1 MTMSLL
7 LSMFVATF
15 GLVQNN
21 GNSGNEELSTFL
33 VNFASGSPIVD
44 TPTAVD
50 FSFANPDVVP
60 GTTVHEL
67 GSSSFNS
74 NLSAS
79 NGDRFNV
86 VIGNDGDGGLFATNT
101 GTYENEP
108 ILDSY
113 LFNRS
118 TNEFRTV
125 TVSSL
130 EEIAEGA
137 TVTLVLYGVGDQPN
151 QESEFRVV
159 YNGVNLGLQEADYDG
174 SIEDTFVF
182 YSFVKVDGANQV
194 ELAFRNADNGSN
206 AGGFNG
212 FSLVVTGPSDVEAI
226 RINAGG
232 GQHIDAQGNLF
243 LADRYFSGGSRESST
258 NDDIFIVG
266 TGTNATNDS
275 DVDDILYQTERFDTD
290 LSYEIPV
297 ANGIYDVRLHFAE
310 IFFTSE
316 NLRVFDV
323 SIEGVN
329 VLDDFDVFGTRFN
342 AFTQGHD
349 ASLPLDF
356 AEIEVTDGFLSLN
369 LNSQG
374 ADGINNAKISAIE
387 VLPVANPTVA
397 LLPTGGNTIVTEGGQ
412 TDSFSVVL
420 TQPPVSNVTTQI
432 LPGNELSVDTQT
444 FTFTPSN
451 FDIPQSV
458 TITAIND
465 SDGEGQQSVS
475 LQVVASS
482 DDPVYDGV
490 ARTLSVT
497 VIDDDLVPVSFQTRN
512 LDSGFDNPVAG
523 TFGPDGR
530 LYVANQFGLIRA
542 YTFDN
547 DYNVIDT
554 QDITA
559 ITDLADSGSTL
570 GITFNPFEQVAPGE
584 TPTLYVSQSF
594 LFRAT
599 TEFESNVLTLTGPN
613 HSVVTEIIT
622 GLPVSGFDHGINGLQ
637 FDGEGNLLIGVGGNT
652 NTGVF
657 DGVFAS
663 DAPESPLTSA
673 ILRARIF
680 DPNFNGDI
688 EYEFIDPEDPDLID
702 MAQDLGLLGG
712 NANSAAGVDPNNQL
726 LGEFLKV
733 RDVAGEVEVE
743 TFAVGLRNSYDIV
756 YTTQGHVFAT
766 DNGPNGIAEDE
777 LNFVSE
783 GDFLGHPSIPRGRL
797 DPRQTLDN
805 AEYDVNA
812 PSTADYTAPLTEVE
826 SSVNGIDEYRAET
839 FNGQLRGQLV
849 AQRFNNEVFFF
860 QLDQTG
866 TQLTNINSFGGGQ
879 IADGLDI
886 LTGPGGVIF
895 GIDRN
900 QDRVTIAVPFDNS
913 VVTTTAYDIFPFRA
927 PAEGGNQF
935 IIGGT
940 NFGDM
945 SNTMILIDGV
955 AAELVSVES
964 NRIVG
969 VFPALASSTE
979 FLDVEVISDGEV
991 SIIEESFLPL
1001 GGAILGDFDRDGD
1014 VDIDDLDRYNRNLD
1028 LIVADNPDVAD
1039 IDLDNNGVIDSA
1051 DFEQHFRTLV
1061 ETSNGGVGTEAG
1073 DINLDGVVDV
1083 LGDAFELV
1091 NNLGSTATSW
1101 SQGDLNADGVV
1112 DVLGDAFILIGSLG
1126 FDNGGVAAGE

>member
-1 MTMSLL
+1 MTIYLSLL
-7 LSMFVATF
+7 LSVFMSTL
-15 GLVQNN
+15 GLVQNGGN
-21 GNSGNEELSTFL
+21 GEVGTFL
-33 VNFASGSPIVD
+33 VNFANGDPIVD
-44 TPTAVD
+44 TATAAD
-50 FSFANPDVVP
+50 FSFANPSVAL

-67 GSSSFNS
+67 GGSEL
-74 NLSAS
+74 NLNLNAS
-79 NGDRFNV
+79 NGAQFNV
-86 VIGNDGDGGLFATNT
+86 AIGSGNGGLFATDT

-113 LFNRS
+113 LVNRS
-118 TNEFRTV
+118 TTAFRTV

-130 EEIAEGA
+130 EEIVAGD
-137 TVTLVLYGVGDQPN
+137 TVTLVLYGVGDQAN
-151 QESEFRVV
+151 QEAEFRVI
-159 YNGVNLGLQEADYDG
+159 YDGASLGLQEANYDG
-174 SIEDTFVF
+174 SITETFVF
-182 YSFVKVDGANQV
+182 YSFVKVDGVDQV
-194 ELAFRNADNGSN
+194 ELGFRNAGNGSN
-206 AGGFNG
+206 FSGFNG

-232 GQHIDAQGNLF
+232 GQHVDAQGNLF
-243 LADRYFSGGSRESST
+243 LADQYFNAGSRESST

-266 TGTNATNDS
+266 TGTNDSNDS
-275 DVDDILYQTERFDTD
+275 DVDDILYQTERFDDD

-329 VLDDFDVFGTRFN
+329 VLDNFDVFGTRFN
-342 AFTQGHD
+342 AFTPGHD

-356 AEIEVTDGFLSLN
+356 TEIEVSDGFLSLN

-374 ADGINNAKISAIE
+374 ADGINNAQISAIE
-387 VLPVANPTVA
+387 VLSVTNPTMA
-397 LLPTGGNTIVTEGGQ
+397 LIPTGGSTIVAEGGQ

-420 TQPPVSNVTTQI
+420 TQPPVSNVTAQI
-432 LPGNELSVDTQT
+432 LPGNELSVGTQT
-444 FTFTPSN
+444 LTFTPSN
-451 FDIPQSV
+451 FDVPQSV
-458 TITAIND
+458 TVTAVDD
-465 SDGEGQQSVS
+465 SDGEGQQNVS

-482 DDPVYDGV
+482 NDPVYDGV
-490 ARTLSVT
+490 TRTLNVT
-497 VIDDDLVPVSFQTRN
+497 VIDDDLVPVAFTRRN
-512 LDSGFDNPVAG
+512 LATGIDNPVAG

-542 YTFDN
+542 YTFDD
-547 DYNVIDT
+547 DYNVIGT
-554 QDITA
+554 QNITA
-559 ITDLADSGSTL
+559 ITNLADSGSTL

-594 LFRAT
+594 LFRET

-652 NTGVF
+652 NRGVF
-657 DGVFAS
+657 DGVFGS

-673 ILRARIF
+673 VLRARIS

-702 MAQDLGLLGG
+702 LAQELELLEPD
-712 NANSAAGVDPNNQL
+712 ATSAISVDPNNQL
-726 LGEFLKV
+726 LGEFLRV

-743 TFAVGLRNSYDIV
+743 TFAVGLRNSYDLV

-777 LNFVSE
+777 LNFISE

-805 AEYDVNA
+805 AEYDPDA
-812 PSTADYTAPLTEVE
+812 PSTADYTGPLAEVE
-826 SSVNGIDEYRAET
+826 SSVNGIDEYRART
-839 FNGQLRGQLV
+839 FNGQLRGQLI

-860 QLDQTG
+860 TLDQTG
-866 TQLTNINSFGGGQ
+866 TGLANINTFGGGQ
-879 IADGLDI
+879 IGDGLDI

-900 QDRVTIAVPFDNS
+900 QDRITIAEPLDNNVS
-913 VVTTTAYDIFPFRA
+913 SLAAYDIFPFRA
-927 PAEGGNQF
+927 PAAGGNQF
-935 IIGGT
+935 VIGGT
-940 NFGDM
+940 NFGNIN
-945 SNTMILIDGV
+945 NTTILIGGV
-955 AAELVSVES
+955 AADLISVET

-969 VFPALASSTE
+969 VFPELPASAE
-979 FLDVEVISDGEV
+979 FLDVAVISGNEMSV
-991 SIIEESFLPL
+991 IEESFLPL
-1001 GGAILGDFDRDGD
+1001 GGSILGDFDRDGD
-1014 VDIDDLDRYNRNLD
+1014 VDINDLDRYNRNLD

-1051 DFEQHFRTLV
+1051 DFEQHFGTLV
-1061 ETSNGGVGTEAG
+1061 ETSNGGVGTGAG

-1083 LGDAFELV
+1083 LGDAFELIS
-1091 NNLGSTATSW
+1091 NLGSMATSW

-1112 DVLGDAFILIGSLG
+1112 DVLGDAFILIANLG
-1126 FDNGGVAAGE
+1126 FDNGGAVAGE